1 MSEQK
6 ADKIQLEAMK
16 LVSFE
21 LSSLLIFLYY
31 IQYTLHIRYCD
42 IDSFVGFCASQVV
55 KVPTG
60 FTTATE
66 MHLKR
71 SQIIQ
76 VFFVEIKNN
85 SVEIKNYPW
94 SLCLCLLR

>member
-31 IQYTLHIRYCD
+31 IQYNMRSDIAILIVLLGFVLH
-42 IDSFVGFCASQVV
+42 
-55 KVPTG
+55 K
-60 FTTATE
+60 
-66 MHLKR
+66 L
-71 SQIIQ
+71 
-76 VFFVEIKNN
+76 
-85 SVEIKNYPW
+85 
-94 SLCLCLLR
+94 

>member
-21 LSSLLIFLYY
+21 LSSLLIFLHY
-31 IQYTLHIRYCD
+31 IGYARLLLMF
-42 IDSFVGFCASQVV
+42 SFVGISDSQAV

-76 VFFVEIKNN
+76 VF
-85 SVEIKNYPW
+85 
-94 SLCLCLLR
+94 C

>member
-21 LSSLLIFLYY
+21 LSSLDFPLLLIGYARFLS
-31 IQYTLHIRYCD
+31 IC
-42 IDSFVGFCASQVV
+42 SFVGISDSQAA

-76 VFFVEIKNN
+76 VF
-85 SVEIKNYPW
+85 
-94 SLCLCLLR
+94 C

>member
-21 LSSLLIFLYY
+21 LSSLFIF
-31 IQYTLHIRYCD
+31 QYTLHIRYCD

-76 VFFVEIKNN
+76 VF
-85 SVEIKNYPW
+85 
-94 SLCLCLLR
+94 C